1 VPRSVLDWSITTLH
15 YNAAP
20 EWFDYLAPSQD
31 SYQKS
36 TRPVADSPSSL
47 PATEDTGVR
56 QLFEKWLSVSSSHE
70 TEAEASLYADP
81 VDYLG
86 FGALTRQQLVQELE
100 RDLQRWP
107 KQHYVVS
114 KGPLVKK
121 LSDSEWRVTFEI
133 NFDARDPSKG
143 KQITGTANLTWLVRK
158 RESGGLEIA
167 SSKEQVTSRTRHD
180 IRRNE
185 R

>member
-1 VPRSVLDWSITTLH
+1 LH